1 MSIRDGTY
9 TKKRLDRISKQ
20 LGMRDYEP
28 VFITDDESILEAKT
42 LDQRTVVFIDDKSCN
57 ADKGNE

>member
-20 LGMRDYEP
+20 LGMREYEP
-28 VFITDDESILEAKT
+28 IFITDDESILEAKA
-42 LDQRTVVFIDDKSCN
+42 LDPRTAVFIDDISCN
-57 ADKGNE
+57 ADEGNE